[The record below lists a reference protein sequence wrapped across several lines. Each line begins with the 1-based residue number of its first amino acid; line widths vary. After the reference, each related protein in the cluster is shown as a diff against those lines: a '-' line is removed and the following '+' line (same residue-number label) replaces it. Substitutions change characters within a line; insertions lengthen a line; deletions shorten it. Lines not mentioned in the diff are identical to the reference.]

1 MFEEATRKKFRFPYY
16 GTADVEDLWD
26 LSVEDLDEIFKTLNS
41 QRKTIN
47 EESLL
52 EVKTEEDREL
62 NTKIEI
68 IKHIVGIKIEER
80 DFALQAKERAEKKQR
95 LLEILKDKQDA
106 SLLEKSEEELQAML
120 DEL

>member
-16 GTADVEDLWD
+16 GTASVEDLWD

-68 IKHIVGIKIEER
+68 INVK
-80 DFALQAKERAEKKQR
+80 
-95 LLEILKDKQDA
+95 
-106 SLLEKSEEELQAML
+106 
-120 DEL
+120 